1 MNFAQPTQP
10 GGKTTGLAV
19 TIVVHVIVAYL
30 IVSGMGRTIVNIVQK
45 PLSVSL
51 IEEIKPPPPEVIPE
65 LPMPAPQLPQV
76 FTPLPPFVP
85 PSEVSVQAPPV
96 QNVIATSR
104 ESVPVPAPAPA
115 AAPVAPSAAPQ
126 PVNVALACPNH
137 MEVRSRLPYP
147 AQAQRMGLNGEVVM
161 AFTVGTSGQIEDVT
175 VVKSSNP
182 LFNNAAADAVG
193 QLHCLGQG
201 RQVRVRVP
209 FLFKM
214 AS

>member
-1 MNFAQPTQP
+1 MNFAQAAQP
-10 GGKTTGLAV
+10 GGKSTGLAV
-19 TIVVHVIVAYL
+19 TIAVHLVVAYL

-51 IEEIKPPPPEVIPE
+51 IEEIKPPPEVIPD
-65 LPMPAPQLPQV
+65 LPMPIPKLPQV
-76 FTPLPPFVP
+76 FAPPPPFVP

-96 QNVIATSR
+96 QDVIATSR
-104 ESVPVPAPAPA
+104 EPATAPAPA
-115 AAPVAPSAAPQ
+115 LPAAPVAPAAAPQ

-147 AQAQRMGLNGEVVM
+147 AQAQRMGLSGEVVM
-161 AFTVGTSGQIEDVT
+161 AFTVGTSGKIDDVT
-175 VVKSSNP
+175 VVKSSNA
-182 LFNNAAADAVG
+182 LFNSAAADAVS

-201 RQVRVRVP
+201 REVRVRVP
-209 FLFKM
+209 FLFRL

>member
-51 IEEIKPPPPEVIPE
+51 IEEIKPPPEVIPD
-65 LPMPAPQLPQV
+65 LPMPVPQLPQV
-76 FTPLPPFVP
+76 FAPPPFVP

-96 QNVIATSR
+96 QDVIATSR
-104 ESVPVPAPAPA
+104 EPATAPAPAPA
-115 AAPVAPSAAPQ
+115 AAAVAPAAAPQ

-147 AQAQRMGLNGEVVM
+147 AQAQRMGLSGEVVM
-161 AFTVGTSGQIEDVT
+161 AFTVDTSGKIDDVT

-182 LFNNAAADAVG
+182 LFNSAASNAVS

-201 RQVRVRVP
+201 REVRVRVA
-209 FLFKM
+209 FLFRL

>member
-1 MNFAQPTQP
+1 MNFAQQTHTQP

-76 FTPLPPFVP
+76 FAPPPPFVP
-85 PSEVSVQAPPV
+85 PTEVSVQAPPV

-104 ESVPVPAPAPA
+104 EPAPVPAPA
-115 AAPVAPSAAPQ
+115 AAPVAPAAAPQ

-182 LFNNAAADAVG
+182 LFNSAATEAVT